1 MLKQKI
7 FFTSSCLFRRLFN
20 VGRYILKNITPP
32 LEKFVDSLNIQLS
45 LEKLI
50 LAVSWS
56 KSDERI
62 FGKIEVRLKFGIV

>member
-1 MLKQKI
+1 MLAGIFLKKI
-7 FFTSSCLFRRLFN
+7 TS
-20 VGRYILKNITPP
+20 P
-32 LEKFVDSLNIQLS
+32 LEKFADSLNIQLS

-50 LAVSWS
+50 LTVSWS

>member
-7 FFTSSCLFRRLFN
+7 FFTSSCLSRQLFV
-20 VGRYILKNITPP
+20 VGRYISKKITSP
-32 LEKFVDSLNIQLS
+32 LEKFADSLNIQLS

-62 FGKIEVRLKFGIV
+62 FEKIEVRLKFGIV